1 MAEADARIILEDV
14 IAIDEPKAPSKWKR
28 RILMISVPLLLV
40 IGGTSYYVANDHFV
54 STDNAYVQQDK
65 VSVSAEVGGRIIE
78 VAVKENQQVKVGD
91 LLFRMDPEPYKIAV
105 AQADATIASAQVRR
119 VGLQT
124 DYSITGNDIDAA
136 HEDIGF
142 FEKEYRRQSELM
154 ERGFTTRAR
163 LQSAEHALSDARSK
177 LAEAEGTA
185 QRARASLASGSAAP
199 GQDPAIASA
208 YVQRQKALLDLSR
221 TEIHAPVSGI
231 VSQAER
237 LQVGQMMVTGLPAVS
252 IVASDRSWIEANF
265 KETDLDKMRVGQQAE
280 VKFDAYP
287 ELKLR
292 GHVASIGAGTGSEFS
307 VLPAQNATGNWV
319 KVTQRVP
326 VRILIDDK
334 PSRAMI
340 AGLSAHVRI
349 DTSGDKKR

>member
-1 MAEADARIILEDV
+1 MADADARIILEDV
-14 IAIDEPKAPSKWKR
+14 IAIDEPKLPSRWKR
-28 RILMISVPLLLV
+28 TILMISIPLLLL
-40 IGGTSYYVANDHFV
+40 IGGVIYYVSNDHYV

-78 VAVKENQQVKVGD
+78 VTVKENQHVKAGD
-91 LLFRMDPEPYKIAV
+91 LLFRMDPEPYRIAV
-105 AQADATIASAQVRR
+105 AQADASIASAQVRHT
-119 VGLQT
+119 GLET
-124 DYSITGNDIDAA
+124 DYSITGNDIDSAR
-136 HEDIGF
+136 EDIAF

-163 LQSAEHALSDARSK
+163 LQSAEHTLSNARSK
-177 LAEAEGTA
+177 LTEAEGAA
-185 QRARASLASGSAAP
+185 QKARASLASGSAAP

-208 YVQRQKALLDLSR
+208 YVLRQKALLDLAR

-252 IVASDRSWIEANF
+252 IVASDQSWIEANF
-265 KETDLDKMRVGQQAE
+265 KETDLDKMRVGQPAE
-280 VKFDAYP
+280 VQFDAYP

-349 DTSGDKKR
+349 DTSGNGRR